1 MHAILHARVAPLS
14 LYRNSP
20 PWIFHNL
27 ISYKALAII
36 ILQLLCF
43 NATFRFPILFMPR
56 FRFPILFMRR
66 FRFPTLF
73 MSRFCFPI
81 LFMPRSV
88 VSSFPT
94 TLHAIIHHLMHC
106 LPALHHAKQRSLVT
120 ATSFSNNS
128 CHYAS
133 SQFHN
138 LAWTSHN
145 VIVFPPCEID
155 VKITFTRFGS
165 LPNVDGIV
173 PN

>member
-1 MHAILHARVAPLS
+1 MPAILHVRVAPLS

-120 ATSFSNNS
+120 ATSFSTQQLLPL
-128 CHYAS
+128 C
-133 SQFHN
+133 
-138 LAWTSHN
+138 
-145 VIVFPPCEID
+145 VIAVPQPCLD
-155 VKITFTRFGS
+155 VTQCYRFS
-165 LPNVDGIV
+165 TMRNRC
-173 PN
+173 

>member
-1 MHAILHARVAPLS
+1 MHAILHARIAPLS

-73 MSRFCFPI
+73 MSRFCFRPI

-94 TLHAIIHHLMHC
+94 TLHAIIHHHC

-120 ATSFSNNS
+120 ATSFSTQQLLPL
-128 CHYAS
+128 C
-133 SQFHN
+133 
-138 LAWTSHN
+138 
-145 VIVFPPCEID
+145 VIAVPQPCLDVTQCYRFPTMRIRC
-155 VKITFTRFGS
+155 
-165 LPNVDGIV
+165 
-173 PN
+173 

>member
-1 MHAILHARVAPLS
+1 MNMLSLALQWHYCSHMHAILHARIAPLS

-56 FRFPILFMRR
+56 FRFPILFM
-66 FRFPTLF
+66 
-73 MSRFCFPI
+73 SRFCFPI

-120 ATSFSNNS
+120 ATSFSTQQLLPL
-128 CHYAS
+128 C
-133 SQFHN
+133 
-138 LAWTSHN
+138 
-145 VIVFPPCEID
+145 VIAVPQPCLDVTQCYRFPTMRIRC
-155 VKITFTRFGS
+155 
-165 LPNVDGIV
+165 
-173 PN
+173 